1 MEKWLRCKVLPGM
14 FSHEWLV
21 VIEEP
26 GHGEITSIFVDTT
39 LVRTLGEPRRGHPVA
54 GELLVRASRSGDRA
68 DVSLPVQS
76 PEHGWVVSVPA
87 DLLVG

>member
-26 GHGEITSIFVDTT
+26 DRGEIASIFVDTS
-39 LVRTLGEPRRGHPVA
+39 LVRTQGEPRRGQPVQ
-54 GELLVRASRSGDRA
+54 GELLVWASARGERAN
-68 DVSLPVQS
+68 VTLPVPS
-76 PEHGWVVSVPA
+76 AEHGSVVSVPSE
-87 DLLVG
+87 LLIG

>member
-1 MEKWLRCKVLPGM
+1 MKRWLRCKVLPGM

-26 GHGEITSIFVDTT
+26 GRGEITSIFVDTT
-39 LVRTLGEPRRGHPVA
+39 LVRTQGEPRRGHPVT
-54 GELLVRASRSGDRA
+54 GELLVRARTSGERA
-68 DVSLPVQS
+68 DVTLPVQS
-76 PEHGWVVSVPA
+76 PEHGSVVSVPA